1 MEQLIKRYV
10 ALTTREKTLVLLT
23 GLTLLGFIANH
34 LMLEPL
40 YKSWRQSIKS
50 GQATETTLAE
60 TQRQITE
67 IEGVL
72 ATEMN
77 QTLKQE
83 IKALAYDKTEIEQ
96 QLQDRNLALVT
107 KRDMIL
113 SLKSLLSEN
122 SDLKVMSFRSIAP
135 EPILT
140 EVAEGENPQPT
151 PLLYKHAIV
160 VNIEGKYFSILKFL
174 QKIEQTSDNILWS
187 GVKYSVLEHPKAA
200 AKIEVYTLSTDRE
213 FIRVSG

>member
-10 ALTTREKTLVLLT
+10 ALTTREKVLVLLT
-23 GLTLLGFIANH
+23 GLALLGFVGNH

-40 YKSWRQSIKS
+40 YESWRQTVKS
-50 GQATETTLAE
+50 GQATEKTITE
-60 TQRQITE
+60 TQLQITE
-67 IEGVL
+67 IEAVL

-77 QTLKQE
+77 QALKQE
-83 IKALAYDKTEIEQ
+83 IKALEHDKTAIEQ
-96 QLQDRNLALVT
+96 QLLDRNLALVT

-113 SLKSLLSEN
+113 SLKALLNEN
-122 SDLKVMSFRSIAP
+122 SDLKVMSFRSIEP

-140 EVAEGENPQPT
+140 EVAAGESVQPT

-160 VNIEGKYFSILKFL
+160 VDIEGKYFSILKFL